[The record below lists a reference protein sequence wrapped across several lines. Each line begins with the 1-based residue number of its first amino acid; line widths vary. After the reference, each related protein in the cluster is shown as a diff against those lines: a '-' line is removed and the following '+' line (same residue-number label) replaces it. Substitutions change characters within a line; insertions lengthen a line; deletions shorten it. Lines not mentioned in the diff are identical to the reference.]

1 MTRRG
6 IASFWA
12 VVILAVVSVMTTALV
27 SQFLAIRRGLDAQQS
42 RIQTEQ
48 LLDAGWSIALNKLEA
63 SAAYRGEKLTLLPNG
78 EVTIEIVEGP
88 GIDVFRV
95 RVISHYPID
104 QPRRIK
110 RQLDK
115 TVTRKFGGLRIDK

>member
-27 SQFLAIRRGLDAQQS
+27 SQFLAIRRGLDTQQS
-42 RIQTEQ
+42 RKQAEA
-48 LLDAGWSIALNKLEA
+48 LLDAGWNIAFDKLRT
-63 SAAYRGEKLTLLPNG
+63 SAAYRGEKLMLLPNG
-78 EVTIEIVEGP
+78 EIIIEIAEGP
-88 GIDVFRV
+88 GNDVFQV
-95 RVISHYPID
+95 RVVSHYPVD
-104 QPRRIK
+104 QPRKVK

-115 TVTRKFGGLRIDK
+115 TVTRKMVGINTDK